1 MHSLG
6 SKKLSA
12 VFIQKKTDQHDS
24 VENRPNEEKTL
35 FTFLAKK
42 FSLDSLKTENQ
53 KKRNFIFRGL
63 LRKKNLSPSFKL
75 LWRKKEN
82 RAWGISRTT
91 LSATKTMK
99 NNFFIGN
106 ESLPRRE
113 KSETGVLKEKITTV
127 IGIGSRQQR

>member
-12 VFIQKKTDQHDS
+12 VFIQKKTDQRDS

-63 LRKKNLSPSFKL
+63 LRKKIFHPPFNFFGE
-75 LWRKKEN
+75 RKKIEPG
-82 RAWGISRTT
+82 AFPGQ
-91 LSATKTMK
+91 L
-99 NNFFIGN
+99 
-106 ESLPRRE
+106 
-113 KSETGVLKEKITTV
+113 
-127 IGIGSRQQR
+127 